1 MKTVGIVAEYNPF
14 HKGHALHIAK
24 TREIVGDDAAIVCVM
39 SGNFIQ
45 RGEPA
50 IYAKHTRAEAAL
62 YGGADLVL
70 ELPLPYVLSSAE
82 KFALGGMAV
91 LESLGCVDY
100 VSFGSESGN
109 TEELKDAADILAR
122 EDFGEVLRDELRRG
136 VSFAEARQRA
146 MERISGKNM
155 DMMAKPNNI
164 LAVEYIKALRM
175 LGSGIEPIAVSR
187 KGAGHDEEGE
197 REGICSASAIRKMI
211 RAGEDASAYMPR
223 EANALF
229 EIERSAGFGPITMAS
244 LEQSVLT
251 RLRMMSEDDFAAL
264 PDMSEGLHL
273 RLMRAAK
280 TCGSIDEIY
289 EAVKT
294 KRYALSRIRRA
305 VACSWLGITAADSEG
320 LPPYVRVLAAN
331 EKGCRL
337 LKSAKKNTTVITKP
351 TAARKLDERGRR
363 FFELEAAATDLFV
376 LGGAEPENRRGG
388 TEWEVSPVIK
398 SSEAN
403 SYNVPVRRRRKG
415 E

>member
-24 TREIVGDDAAIVCVM
+24 TRETAGEDAAIVCVM

-50 IYAKHTRAEAAL
+50 IFPKHTRAEAAI

-82 KFALGGMAV
+82 KFAFGAMAV
-91 LESLGCVDY
+91 LDSIGCVDY
-100 VSFGSESGN
+100 VSFGCESGDAAELKEAAELLLREDLGMVLR
-109 TEELKDAADILAR
+109 EELK
-122 EDFGEVLRDELRRG
+122 RG
-136 VSFAEARQRA
+136 VSFAEARQKAAERLA
-146 MERISGKNM
+146 GRSMEVL
-155 DMMAKPNNI
+155 AKPNNI
-164 LAVEYIKALRM
+164 LAIEYIKALAM
-175 LGSGIEPIAVSR
+175 LGSDIEPMAIAR
-187 KGAGHDEEGE
+187 RGAGHDEAEA
-197 REGICSASAIRKMI
+197 REGICSASAIRAMI

-223 EANALF
+223 EAAALF
-229 EIERSAGFGPITMAS
+229 EIDGSAGFGPITMEK
-244 LEQSVLT
+244 LEQSALT
-251 RLRMMSEDDFAAL
+251 RLRMMTEAEFAAL

-289 EAVKT
+289 ETVKT

-305 VACSWLGITAADSEG
+305 VVCAWLGVTAEDSEG

-331 EKGCRL
+331 EKGCEL
-337 LKSAKKNTTVITKP
+337 LKLAKKNTSVITKP
-351 TAARKLDERGRR
+351 AAARKLDERGRR
-363 FFELEAAATDLFV
+363 FFELEAAATDLYV
-376 LGGAEPENRRGG
+376 LGGKTADNRRGG

-398 SSEAN
+398 GSKADR
-403 SYNVPVRRRRKG
+403 YNVTLRRRRKN

>member
-24 TREIVGDDAAIVCVM
+24 TREIVGEDAAIVCVM

-50 IYAKHTRAEAAL
+50 IFAKHTRAEAAL

-82 KFALGGMAV
+82 KFAMGAMAI
-91 LESLGCVDY
+91 LDSLGCVDY

-109 TEELKDAADILAR
+109 TEELKEAAQILLR
-122 EDFGEVLRDELRRG
+122 EDFGEVLREELRVG

-146 MERISGKNM
+146 MERIAGKSM

-164 LAVEYIKALRM
+164 LAVEYIKTLAM
-175 LGSGIEPIAVSR
+175 LGSDIEPLAISR
-187 KGAGHDEEGE
+187 RGAGHDEAQE
-197 REGICSASAIRKMI
+197 REGICSASAIRAKI
-211 RAGEDASAYMPR
+211 KAGEDASAYMPR

-229 EIERSAGFGPITMAS
+229 EIEQSAGYGPITMES

-251 RLRMMSEDDFAAL
+251 RLRMMTEEDFAEL

-280 TCGSIDEIY
+280 TCGNIDEIF

-305 VACSWLGITAADSEG
+305 VACAWLGITADDSEG
-320 LPPYVRVLAAN
+320 VPPYVRVLAAN
-331 EKGCRL
+331 DKGCRL
-337 LKSAKKNTTVITKP
+337 LKTIKKNAVVITKP
-351 TAARKLDERGRR
+351 AAARKLDERGRR
-363 FFELEAAATDLFV
+363 FFELEAAATDLYV
-376 LGGAEPENRRGG
+376 LGGQEPENRRGG

-398 SSEAN
+398 TSAAN
-403 SYNVPVRRRRKG
+403 SYNVPIRRRRKA

>member
-24 TREIVGDDAAIVCVM
+24 TREILGEDAAIVCVM

-50 IYAKHTRAEAAL
+50 IFAKHTRAEAAL

-82 KFALGGMAV
+82 KFALGAMAI

-109 TEELKDAADILAR
+109 TEELKAAADILLR
-122 EDFGEVLRDELRRG
+122 EDFGDVLRDELRSG

-146 MERISGKNM
+146 MERISGKSM

-164 LAVEYIKALRM
+164 LAVEYIKTLKM
-175 LGSGIEPIAVSR
+175 LGSGIEPLAISR
-187 KGAGHDEEGE
+187 RGAGHDETQE
-197 REGICSASAIRKMI
+197 REGICSASAIRAKI
-211 RAGEDASAYMPR
+211 RAGEDASPYMPR

-229 EIERSAGFGPITMAS
+229 EIERSAGFGPISMGA

-251 RLRMMSEDDFAAL
+251 RLRMMKEEEFAAL

-280 TCGSIDEIY
+280 TCGSIEEIY
-289 EAVKT
+289 ETVKT
-294 KRYALSRIRRA
+294 RRYALSRIRRA
-305 VACSWLGITAADSEG
+305 VVCAWLGVTAADSEG

-331 EKGCRL
+331 ERGCRL
-337 LKSAKKNTTVITKP
+337 LKNAKKNTTVITKP
-351 TAARKLDERGRR
+351 AAARKLDERGRR
-363 FFELEAAATDLFV
+363 FFELEAAATDLYV
-376 LGGAEPENRRGG
+376 LGGEEPENRRGG

-398 SSEAN
+398 NSEAN
-403 SYNVPVRRRRKG
+403 SYNVSVRRRRKDK
-415 E
+415 

>member
-14 HKGHALHIAK
+14 HKGHQLHIAK
-24 TREIVGDDAAIVCVM
+24 TREIVGEDAAIVCVM

-50 IYAKHTRAEAAL
+50 IFAKHTRAEAAL

-82 KFALGGMAV
+82 KFALGAMAI
-91 LESLGCVDY
+91 LNSLGCVDY

-109 TEELKDAADILAR
+109 TEELKETAQLLLR
-122 EDFGEVLRDELRRG
+122 EDFGEVLREELRGG

-146 MERISGKNM
+146 VERLAGKSM
-155 DMMAKPNNI
+155 DMLAKPNNI
-164 LAVEYIKALRM
+164 LAVEYIKALAT
-175 LGSGIEPIAVSR
+175 LGSEIEPLAISR
-187 KGAGHDEEGE
+187 RGAGHDEAQE
-197 REGICSASAIRKMI
+197 REGICSASAIRAKI

-229 EIERSAGFGPITMAS
+229 EIEQSAGFGPVTMSA

-251 RLRMMSEDDFAAL
+251 RLRMMTEEEFAAL

-280 TCGSIDEIY
+280 TSGSIDEIY

-305 VACSWLGITAADSEG
+305 VVCAWLGITAADSEE

-337 LKSAKKNTTVITKP
+337 LKTVKKNAVVITKP
-351 TAARKLDERGRR
+351 AAARKLDERGRR
-363 FFELEAAATDLFV
+363 CFELEAAATDLYV
-376 LGGAEPENRRGG
+376 LGGQEPENRRGG

-398 SSEAN
+398 TSAAN

>member
-24 TREIVGDDAAIVCVM
+24 TREIVGEDAAIVCVM

-50 IYAKHTRAEAAL
+50 IFAKHTRAEAAL

-70 ELPLPYVLSSAE
+70 ELPLPYVLASAE
-82 KFALGGMAV
+82 KFAMGAMAI
-91 LESLGCVDY
+91 LDSLGCVDY

-109 TEELKDAADILAR
+109 TQELKEAAQILLR
-122 EDFGEVLRDELRRG
+122 EDFGEVLRDELRVG

-146 MERISGKNM
+146 MERIAGKSM

-164 LAVEYIKALRM
+164 LAVEYIKTLAM
-175 LGSGIEPIAVSR
+175 LGSDIEPLAISR
-187 KGAGHDEEGE
+187 RGAGHDEAQE
-197 REGICSASAIRKMI
+197 REGICSASAIRAKI
-211 RAGEDASAYMPR
+211 RAGEDASAYMLR

-229 EIERSAGFGPITMAS
+229 EIEQSAGYGPITMAT

-251 RLRMMSEDDFAAL
+251 RLRMMTEDDFAAL

-305 VACSWLGITAADSEG
+305 VACAWLGITAADSEG

-331 EKGCRL
+331 DKGCRL
-337 LKSAKKNTTVITKP
+337 LKNIKKNAVVITKP
-351 TAARKLDERGRR
+351 AAARKLDERGRR
-363 FFELEAAATDLFV
+363 FFELEAAATDLYV
-376 LGGAEPENRRGG
+376 LGGQEPENRRGG

-398 SSEAN
+398 TSAAN
-403 SYNVPVRRRRKG
+403 SYNVPIRRRWKA